1 MLGPGRIP
9 AGEAADS
16 ARGRPPLRRG
26 RTPRQENVDATSTR
40 PWRDV
45 GATSAWLRRKSSVNC
60 LILGAFLPVRRPAA
74 AGGLTQNPHEI
85 PIAKPLYKTNAGCD
99 FRWNHADSW
108 SATTGGRGSHPA
120 APPHLIKELLPQMA
134 GRGILS
140 PRRRVTLTMTEMKS
154 QNPSGRT
161 PPARRSRPCI

>member
-9 AGEAADS
+9 AGAAADS

-45 GATSAWLRRKSSVNC
+45 GATSARLRRKSSENC

-74 AGGLTQNPHEI
+74 AGGLIQNPNEI
-85 PIAKPLYKTNAGCD
+85 LIAKSLYKTNAECTFPWHHG
-99 FRWNHADSW
+99 DSW

-120 APPHLIKELLPQMA
+120 APPHLIKEILPQMA
-134 GRGILS
+134 GGGLLL
-140 PRRRVTLTMTEMKS
+140 PRWRVTLTMTEMKS

-161 PPARRSRPCI
+161 PPARNSRPRI